1 MSEGEDD
8 AFSVEFNLTRGTST
22 DDRDRVK
29 AKASADSVEELDEKV
44 ERLRGRLEEWVAQVR
59 AIQPDGED
67 VEEARESHKSLADF
81 EREEGD
87 A

>member
-1 MSEGEDD
+1 VSDEDD

-59 AIQPDGED
+59 AIQPDGDD
-67 VEEARESHKSLADF
+67 VDAVRESHQSLDSF
-81 EREEGD
+81 DES
-87 A
+87 

>member
-1 MSEGEDD
+1 MNDEDD

-29 AKASADSVEELDEKV
+29 AKASADSVDELDDKV

-59 AIQPDGED
+59 AIQPDEED
-67 VEEARESHKSLADF
+67 VEAVRDEHQSLESF
-81 EREEGD
+81 
-87 A
+87 

>member
-1 MSEGEDD
+1 MSDEDD

-29 AKASADSVEELDEKV
+29 AKASADSVDELDDKV

-67 VEEARESHKSLADF
+67 VETARDRHQSLENF
-81 EREEGD
+81 EN
-87 A
+87 